1 MVMRGMMTMVFYEVD
16 DEDDDKD
23 DSDNDHD
30 DSDDEDQPRD
40 ISASSA
46 ISCCWFARARCC

>member
-1 MVMRGMMTMVFYEVD
+1 MD

-23 DSDNDHD
+23 DGDNDYD